1 MTSQDKELVCCMP
14 FYIFVMCS
22 TFRVKVRSL
31 SIMIPRALF
40 ALTFVNELPL
50 MVTGMEGGGGNFFL
64 S

>member
-22 TFRVKVRSL
+22 TFGVKVRSL